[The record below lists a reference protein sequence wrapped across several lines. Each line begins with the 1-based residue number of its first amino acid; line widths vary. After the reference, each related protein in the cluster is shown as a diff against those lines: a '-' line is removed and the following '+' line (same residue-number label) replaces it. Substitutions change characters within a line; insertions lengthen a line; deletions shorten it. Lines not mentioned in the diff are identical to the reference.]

1 MQTAV
6 RHLGYPGQSR
16 AIPVSATS
24 ELAAFQWPV
33 MRSRQAVP
41 PDPSIVGSL
50 AGDVFINTRK
60 HFTFDKLYRVAL
72 HEIGHALGLA
82 PSTDPASIMFNTM
95 NTNSHLS
102 ASDVAAIQALYGT
115 RAPDANEG
123 SNGNDTIDRAT
134 RVNDPSGYQGF
145 TPLVAYGDITTSG
158 DVDVFEVHNLA
169 SYSGPITFRLQ
180 SAGVSLLAA
189 RMVVTDR
196 NGTVL
201 ATETGSG
208 VAGGVHY
215 LTLTSSL
222 PDEKYYVHVS
232 GVAGSLRGCG
242 AIWPGNYIQQPPPA
256 NCPATWAS
264 ASRALRVARR

>member
-1 MQTAV
+1 MPSRRGQAWRISILEWLQTAV

-115 RAPDANEG
+115 RAPMRM
-123 SNGNDTIDRAT
+123 RARTATT
-134 RVNDPSGYQGF
+134 R
-145 TPLVAYGDITTSG
+145 
-158 DVDVFEVHNLA
+158 
-169 SYSGPITFRLQ
+169 
-180 SAGVSLLAA
+180 
-189 RMVVTDR
+189 
-196 NGTVL
+196 
-201 ATETGSG
+201 
-208 VAGGVHY
+208 
-215 LTLTSSL
+215 LT
-222 PDEKYYVHVS
+222 
-232 GVAGSLRGCG
+232 A
-242 AIWPGNYIQQPPPA
+242 Q
-256 NCPATWAS
+256 
-264 ASRALRVARR
+264 RA